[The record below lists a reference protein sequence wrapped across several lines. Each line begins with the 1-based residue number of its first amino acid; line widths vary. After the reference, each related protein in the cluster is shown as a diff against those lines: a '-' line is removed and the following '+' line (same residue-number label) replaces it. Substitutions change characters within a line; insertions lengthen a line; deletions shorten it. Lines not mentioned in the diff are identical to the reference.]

1 MWGCGQAKSDW
12 DHARKAGDFFVTSVR
27 AVHGMVL
34 DMLSSAPNS
43 ICSVPSVDTRKRI
56 SCYHLL
62 IMAAI
67 VNDDALVDSADAPID
82 VDILEIK
89 LTAFD
94 CSCVTY
100 S

>member
-1 MWGCGQAKSDW
+1 
-12 DHARKAGDFFVTSVR
+12 
-27 AVHGMVL
+27 MVM

-43 ICSVPSVDTRKRI
+43 ICSVRSVDTRKRI